1 MNDRLQEFKAACEP
15 QARRANSSNGRA
27 RPRFSPK
34 IFCAMRLLPG
44 VGQGRIHMRL
54 KASGVAD
61 LHVQVVLYKVKNTG
75 VKIPLDRN
83 S

>member
-1 MNDRLQEFKAACEP
+1 MIACRSSRRPALAPVRVGLERVESVEF
-15 QARRANSSNGRA
+15 
-27 RPRFSPK
+27 
-34 IFCAMRLLPG
+34 LPG